1 MDCSTLSFPVLRYLL
16 KFAQI
21 HVGCV
26 DDALQPSHPLPPYSP
41 FAFNLSQ
48 HQGLFQ

>member
-1 MDCSTLSFPVLRYLL
+1 MDCSTPGLPVLGYLPEL
-16 KFAQI
+16 AQI
-21 HVGCV
+21 HVGLV
-26 DDALQPSHPLPPYSP
+26 GDAIQPSHPLLLFSP